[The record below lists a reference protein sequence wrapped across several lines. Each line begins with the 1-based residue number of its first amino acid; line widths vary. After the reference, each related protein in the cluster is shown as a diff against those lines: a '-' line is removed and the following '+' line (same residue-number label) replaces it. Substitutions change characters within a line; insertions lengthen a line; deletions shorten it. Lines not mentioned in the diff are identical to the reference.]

1 MKYCGSTISKICKHK
16 ILWFWCNISRNLQPW
31 DIVVLVW
38 YLTRSASM
46 RYCASGII
54 SQEIFNQWILWHGC
68 NISGN
73 PQPWHIVDL
82 CNILDLLILVI
93 FLIESDLLQFN
104 LMNQIIQNYQINKI
118 NQVNLAH
125 HRTDFGLVLIGT
137 PLKS

>member
-1 MKYCGSTISKICKHK
+1 
-16 ILWFWCNISRNLQPW
+16 
-31 DIVVLVW
+31 
-38 YLTRSASM
+38 M

-125 HRTDFGLVLIGT
+125 HRTDFGLVLFITINKTNKHKCYSKFEFQNGIVEV
-137 PLKS
+137 PHKRRPCSNKSANNLNCNSYKCAW